1 MDHQEVY
8 VKQLWSD
15 AATKSDANAFGQLFE
30 LYFPKLLIFALKYTR
45 ERCQAEDVVQQV
57 FLKCWEKR
65 NSLTAVD
72 NIEAYLYKSIK
83 NEVTDLLRRQVLHSK
98 YQQQTAAQQQNL
110 EQPRALPNHEL
121 KLRLGREEI
130 LSAAIN
136 DLSPQQKRVYQL
148 SKERGWSYARIAQEM
163 EVSTHTVKWHA
174 SAALQ
179 SLSHFLK
186 NHENDLFVLIFGLFL
201 FF

>member
-1 MDHQEVY
+1 MEEQGIY
-8 VKQLWSD
+8 VRQLWS
-15 AATKSDANAFGQLFE
+15 AATNNSDARAFGQLFT
-30 LYFPKLLIFALKYTR
+30 LYFPRLFLFALKYSK
-45 ERCQAEDVVQQV
+45 ERCQAEDTVQQV

-65 NSLTAVD
+65 STLSAIE
-72 NIEAYLYKSIK
+72 NIEAYLYKCIK
-83 NEVTDLLRRQVLHSK
+83 NEVTDLIRRQVLHSR
-98 YQQQTAAQQQNL
+98 YQQQTAA
-110 EQPRALPNHEL
+110 EQPCSEQARALPNHEL

-179 SLSHFLK
+179 SLRHFLK
-186 NHENDLFVLIFGLFL
+186 NHENDLFVLLIGFFLLF
-201 FF
+201 